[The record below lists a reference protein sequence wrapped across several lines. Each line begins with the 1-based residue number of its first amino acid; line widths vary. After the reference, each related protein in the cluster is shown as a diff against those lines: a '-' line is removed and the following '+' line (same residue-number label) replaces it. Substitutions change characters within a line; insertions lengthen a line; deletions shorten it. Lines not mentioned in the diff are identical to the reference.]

1 LIAALFALLALGA
14 CGTDDSPPA
23 SSPTSSQRPSKIVSL
38 SPTATEMLFAIG
50 AGAQVIAVDDQSN
63 YPPEAPKTS
72 LSGYKPNVEA
82 IAGFKPDLV
91 VISDGAGELRSSLEN
106 LRLEVFSAP
115 AARTIDDT
123 YRQLGELGDLT
134 GHRDEADQVVSTMK
148 KRLAE
153 VVGALPASAKGASY
167 YHELDPTYFTATSKT
182 FIGEVYSMLGLHNIA
197 DPADVDASGYPQL
210 SAEFIVQADP
220 DLIFLADTK
229 CCAQSPDTVKARDGW
244 SQLKAVRTGNVVA
257 LDDDIA
263 SRWGPRIV
271 DFVELV
277 AARLVNVEKAA

>member
-1 LIAALFALLALGA
+1 
-14 CGTDDSPPA
+14 
-23 SSPTSSQRPSKIVSL
+23 
-38 SPTATEMLFAIG
+38 
-50 AGAQVIAVDDQSN
+50 
-63 YPPEAPKTS
+63 
-72 LSGYKPNVEA
+72 
-82 IAGFKPDLV
+82 
-91 VISDGAGELRSSLEN
+91 
-106 LRLEVFSAP
+106 
-115 AARTIDDT
+115 
-123 YRQLGELGDLT
+123 
-134 GHRDEADQVVSTMK
+134 MK